1 MEEVKQNL
9 EKILKELPAGVK
21 LVAVSKRQPDEKLQ
35 AAYDAGHRIFG
46 ENIVQEL
53 VRKHEIFPTDIEW
66 HMIGHLQKNKVKYI
80 VPFIS
85 MIHSVDDF
93 DLAKE
98 INKRAAKAGRVVDC
112 LFEIHIAKEESKF
125 GFKPEALKE
134 ELEKNDWK
142 ALFPNIRFRG
152 LMTMAT
158 NTDDLSLI
166 RSEFKSVRLLFEEL
180 KRTYFSGDDY
190 FNELSMGMSNDYKI
204 AIEEGSTM
212 IRLGTMIFGKRLP
225 K

>member
-1 MEEVKQNL
+1 MGLVSENL
-9 EKILKELPAGVK
+9 QKILNELPNGVK
-21 LVAVSKRQPDEKLQ
+21 LIAVSKRQPDEKLQ
-35 AAYDAGHRIFG
+35 EAYDTGHRIFG

-53 VRKHEIFPTDIEW
+53 VRKHELFPDDIQW

-80 VPFIS
+80 APFIS

-98 INKRAAKAGRVVDC
+98 INKRAEKNERIIDC

-125 GFKPEALKE
+125 GFKPESLKA

-142 ALFPNIRFRG
+142 RLFPNIRFRG

-158 NTDDLSLI
+158 NTTDKTVI
-166 RSEFKSVRLLFEEL
+166 RNEFKAVRELFEEL
-180 KRTYFSGDDY
+180 KRTYFKGDEY

-212 IRLGTMIFGKRLP
+212 VRLGTIIFGERLP